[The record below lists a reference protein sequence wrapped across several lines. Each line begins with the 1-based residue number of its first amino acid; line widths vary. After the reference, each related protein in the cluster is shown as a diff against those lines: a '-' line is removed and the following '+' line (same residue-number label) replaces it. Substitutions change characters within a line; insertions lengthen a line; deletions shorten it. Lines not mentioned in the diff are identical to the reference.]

1 MRHLSPAF
9 KHHYGPTS
17 LFVRVTADVI
27 TLACAGA
34 MTQRSLL
41 AESDPIARVAPN
53 EAIITFKRVLDAR
66 FHGLVQRSFTKR
78 LTDDSA
84 SSERSSMESS
94 APARFESGLMLS
106 REAILLWQRGSFNHS
121 AVARCVV

>member
-53 EAIITFKRVLDAR
+53 EAIITFKRVLDAIPR
-66 FHGLVQRSFTKR
+66 ARTALVHEALDGR
-78 LTDDSA
+78 LGVFGEVVDGELGPST
-84 SSERSSMESS
+84 
-94 APARFESGLMLS
+94 F
-106 REAILLWQRGSFNHS
+106 REWLDAFQRGDL
-121 AVARCVV
+121 AVATRIV